1 MATDLIRMNG
11 AAFTRSSVLSKSLED
26 FVEFHMNT
34 SVYERFGDKR
44 TAMFNEVWNIAHG
57 KKEVYKP
64 SGITVPAIEPKIIS
78 VKKKKK

>member
-1 MATDLIRMNG
+1 MNG

-44 TAMFNEVWNIAHG
+44 MAMFNEVWNIAHG
-57 KKEVYKP
+57 KKDTYTPTGMTSPEV
-64 SGITVPAIEPKIIS
+64 EPKVVSIKKA
-78 VKKKKK
+78 KKK